1 MSVNSKVW
9 EITPTIFLLS
19 EIESQINIYL
29 PRATKTKTNE
39 NNKFDHILL
48 TVG

>member
-9 EITPTIFLLS
+9 AITPTIFLLS

-29 PRATKTKTNE
+29 PRVAKTNE
-39 NNKFDHILL
+39 NKTFDHIFL

>member
-29 PRATKTKTNE
+29 PRATKTNE

>member
-9 EITPTIFLLS
+9 EITPTIFLLL

-29 PRATKTKTNE
+29 PRVTKTNE
-39 NNKFDHILL
+39 NKIFHHILL